1 MRRKL
6 IRAAGRIGF
15 ISSAGRHM
23 SEPCSRIRVR
33 VWEGIAVGIGY
44 KTSWLAVPGGDSEQV
59 ADALGLLTRVTMDW
73 EAGTQAAYRRG
84 VFVASPVDG
93 WTLAHGRVHLPVGVE
108 DSGPSLLSWLRSLGQ
123 RLGDFQY
130 FRTDRICEYH
140 AWARVEAGQVVR
152 AYCYD
157 GDVPLRLGE
166 PTEIER
172 QLGVGI
178 RGAEEGRASWNES
191 DWDDWYAA
199 MPSERHVMAI
209 ARHWGICP
217 LDIPEAP
224 PAGDGIYGIPAGAE

>member
-1 MRRKL
+1 M
-6 IRAAGRIGF
+6 
-15 ISSAGRHM
+15 
-23 SEPCSRIRVR
+23 
-33 VWEGIAVGIGY
+33 WEGIAMGIGY
-44 KTSWLAVPGGDSEQV
+44 KTSWLAVPGSDNSQV

-73 EAGTQAAYRRG
+73 EAGTHAAYRRG

-93 WTLAHGRVHLPVGVE
+93 WTLAHGRIHLPVELDGS
-108 DSGPSLLSWLRSLGQ
+108 DPSLLSWIRSLGPH
-123 RLGDFQY
+123 LGNFQY
-130 FRTDRICEYH
+130 FRTDRIGECH

-157 GDVPLRLGE
+157 SSAGDGPLRVGE

-178 RGAEEGRASWNES
+178 RGPKEGVASWDES

-209 ARHWGICP
+209 ARDWGICP
-217 LDIPEAP
+217 LDIPDEP
-224 PAGDGIYGIPAGAE
+224 PVGAGIYGFPPGAE